1 MDKFMPKT
9 IEQLNAEFEARMEK
23 AKQDELNAAAEK
35 AAAEIKAA
43 EEARK
48 AEEARAVAKAKAA
61 AEARAAA
68 EAKAA
73 EEARRVEERSYDSVI
88 DNSVI
93 SANELEPVEDDFEET
108 YSGEEEVSV
117 EESEP
122 EVKEV
127 PVEKQKNEYGEPDPH
142 GYFGAPIDKSR
153 PRKNLFEETA
163 SKVEPKFDFERTS
176 DYSGAMLQNGFKP
189 QKDKFKG
196 ARIFTTVLIVII
208 AVVSLVTALLCVAAA
223 HPDKFLLDRGLAVCS
238 ENVAGSNI
246 KSGSLCLT
254 RRRIRG
260 RSCAVQARRQIR
272 ICVRF
277 VRARGCFNSRARHAL
292 RAVYRQVHLECHEH
306 VDCLRLLSS
315 RGDTHHPDN
324 QARGVQRAGGERHRR
339 SQEQEEPQITKNQE
353 PHG

>member
-9 IEQLNAEFEARMEK
+9 IEQLNAEFEERMEK

-48 AEEARAVAKAKAA
+48 EE
-61 AEARAAA
+61 EARAAA

-73 EEARRVEERSYDSVI
+73 EEARRVEERSYESAIDS
-88 DNSVI
+88 SVI
-93 SANELEPVEDDFEET
+93 SANELEPVQEDFEEA
-108 YSGEEEVSV
+108 YSGEEEVYV
-117 EESEP
+117 EEPEP
-122 EVKEV
+122 ENKEEEPVK
-127 PVEKQKNEYGEPDPH
+127 KQENEYGEPDPH

-153 PRKNLFEETA
+153 PRKTLSEETA

-176 DYSGAMLQNGFKP
+176 DYSGAVLQNGFKP

-254 RRRIRG
+254 RRASAASADEVALYKLGSKYAFAFGSSIPEGASTVALATHCVPYMGSFISSVTNMWIVYACSALAAILIILIIRLAAFG
-260 RSCAVQARRQIR
+260 APEETVTDG
-272 ICVRF
+272 VK
-277 VRARGCFNSRARHAL
+277 SRK
-292 RAVYRQVHLECHEH
+292 
-306 VDCLRLLSS
+306 S
-315 RGDTHHPDN
+315 R
-324 QARGVQRAGGERHRR
+324 
-339 SQEQEEPQITKNQE
+339 K
-353 PHG
+353 

>member
-48 AEEARAVAKAKAA
+48 AEEAH
-61 AEARAAA
+61 AAA

-117 EESEP
+117 EESKP

-127 PVEKQKNEYGEPDPH
+127 PVEKQKNEKQEPDPH

-153 PRKNLFEETA
+153 PRKTLSEETA

-254 RRRIRG
+254 RRASAASGGATPAGRPRRRGPG
-260 RSCAVQARRQIR
+260 RSAWPTPRQPR
-272 ICVRF
+272 PCPRV
-277 VRARGCFNSRARHAL
+277 L
-292 RAVYRQVHLECHEH
+292 Q
-306 VDCLRLLSS
+306 
-315 RGDTHHPDN
+315 
-324 QARGVQRAGGERHRR
+324 
-339 SQEQEEPQITKNQE
+339 
-353 PHG
+353 

>member
-48 AEEARAVAKAKAA
+48 AEEARAVAEAKAA

-68 EAKAA
+68 ETKAA
-73 EEARRVEERSYDSVI
+73 EEARRVEERSYDSAI

-108 YSGEEEVSV
+108 YSGEKEVSV

-153 PRKNLFEETA
+153 PRKTLSDETA

-254 RRRIRG
+254 RRASGKYEFAFGSSVPEGASIVALATHCVPFIGKFISSVTNMWIVYACSALAAILIILIIRLAAFSAPDESVTDG
-260 RSCAVQARRQIR
+260 VKSKK
-272 ICVRF
+272 
-277 VRARGCFNSRARHAL
+277 SR
-292 RAVYRQVHLECHEH
+292 
-306 VDCLRLLSS
+306 
-315 RGDTHHPDN
+315 
-324 QARGVQRAGGERHRR
+324 
-339 SQEQEEPQITKNQE
+339 K
-353 PHG
+353 

>member
-48 AEEARAVAKAKAA
+48 AEEARTAAEAKAA

-153 PRKNLFEETA
+153 PRKNLSEETA

-223 HPDKFLLDRGLAVCS
+223 HPS
-238 ENVAGSNI
+238 
-246 KSGSLCLT
+246 
-254 RRRIRG
+254 
-260 RSCAVQARRQIR
+260 
-272 ICVRF
+272 
-277 VRARGCFNSRARHAL
+277 
-292 RAVYRQVHLECHEH
+292 
-306 VDCLRLLSS
+306 
-315 RGDTHHPDN
+315 
-324 QARGVQRAGGERHRR
+324 
-339 SQEQEEPQITKNQE
+339 
-353 PHG
+353 

>member
-1 MDKFMPKT
+1 M
-9 IEQLNAEFEARMEK
+9 
-23 AKQDELNAAAEK
+23 
-35 AAAEIKAA
+35 
-43 EEARK
+43 
-48 AEEARAVAKAKAA
+48 
-61 AEARAAA
+61 
-68 EAKAA
+68 
-73 EEARRVEERSYDSVI
+73 I

-153 PRKNLFEETA
+153 PRKTLSDETA

-196 ARIFTTVLIVII
+196 ARIFTTVLIIII

-254 RRRIRG
+254 RRASAASADEVALYKLGGKYAFAFGSSVPEGASIVALATHCVPFIGKFISNVTNMWIVYACSALAAILIILIIRLAAFSAPEESVTDG
-260 RSCAVQARRQIR
+260 VKSKK
-272 ICVRF
+272 
-277 VRARGCFNSRARHAL
+277 SR
-292 RAVYRQVHLECHEH
+292 
-306 VDCLRLLSS
+306 
-315 RGDTHHPDN
+315 
-324 QARGVQRAGGERHRR
+324 
-339 SQEQEEPQITKNQE
+339 K
-353 PHG
+353 